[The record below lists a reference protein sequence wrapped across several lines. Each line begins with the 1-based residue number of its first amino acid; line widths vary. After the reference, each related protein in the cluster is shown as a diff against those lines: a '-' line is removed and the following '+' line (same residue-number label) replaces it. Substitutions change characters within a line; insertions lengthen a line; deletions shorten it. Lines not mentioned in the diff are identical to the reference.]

1 MKGIVFNLLEDV
13 VSRQYGDETWARL
26 LDEAGDDGVYTSLGS
41 YADDKVFAL
50 VGAAA
55 RALGQ
60 SEDHVLRWFGRQSM
74 PLLAERYPM
83 FFAGLSGT
91 RPFLLTLN
99 DIIHPE
105 VRKLYPG
112 AYVPVF
118 DFDGSSPEMLAM
130 GYRSERKL
138 CAGAWLHRGRSGPLP
153 RRGRLRATPV
163 HASWRSKMSVRAA
176 FSSAYCLIAHR

>member
-1 MKGIVFNLLEDV
+1 VKGIVFNLLEDV
-13 VSRQYGDETWARL
+13 VCAQYGDDTWDRVLQA
-26 LDEAGDDGVYTSLGS
+26 AGDDGVYTSLGS
-41 YADDKVFAL
+41 YPDDKVFAL
-50 VGAAA
+50 VTAAA
-55 RALGQ
+55 SALGQ

-83 FFAGLSGT
+83 FFAGLTGT

-112 AYVPVF
+112 AYVPTFEF
-118 DFDGSSPEMLAM
+118 DSSSPDLLIM

-138 CAGAWLHRGRSGPLP
+138 CALAHGFIEGAADFFSEEAAGTQRLCMHRGDPKCLFE
-153 RRGRLRATPV
+153 LRFRP
-163 HASWRSKMSVRAA
+163 RAA
-176 FSSAYCLIAHR
+176 

>member
-13 VSRQYGDETWARL
+13 VSRQYGDETWTRL

-138 CAGAWLHRGRSGPLP
+138 CALAHGFIEGAADHFHEEAGCEQRLCM
-153 RRGRLRATPV
+153 RRGDPKCLFELRFRPHTA
-163 HASWRSKMSVRAA
+163 
-176 FSSAYCLIAHR
+176 